1 METQLNLEAH
11 QAIKNLTQVGID
23 EEQATV
29 LVSTFGNFSN
39 NIATK
44 DDLEVVKQGLTQEMN
59 AMDDRQSQ
67 RSDYLEKT
75 LTQQMSDME
84 ARLTQRMDAM
94 DDKQSQRSDHL
105 EKTLTQQMS
114 AMEAKQAQEMKAM
127 DTKQSQRS
135 DHLEKSLTQQMS
147 AMEAKQAQEM
157 KAMDTKQSQRSDHL
171 EKTLIREIS
180 KSRYVMFAAGAG
192 GALIM
197 LGLYEALGRFLN

>member
-1 METQLNLEAH
+1 MEIQLNLEAH
-11 QAIKNLTQVGID
+11 QAIKNLTQAGID

-75 LTQQMSDME
+75 LTQQMS
-84 ARLTQRMDAM
+84 
-94 DDKQSQRSDHL
+94 
-105 EKTLTQQMS
+105 
-114 AMEAKQAQEMKAM
+114 AMEAKQAQEIKAMEARQSQEMKAI
-127 DTKQSQRS
+127 DAKQSQRS
-135 DHLEKSLTQQMS
+135 DYLEKSLI
-147 AMEAKQAQEM
+147 
-157 KAMDTKQSQRSDHL
+157 QRNDSL

>member
-44 DDLEVVKQGLTQEMN
+44 DDLEVVKQGLTQEMK

-75 LTQQMSDME
+75 LTQ
-84 ARLTQRMDAM
+84 
-94 DDKQSQRSDHL
+94 
-105 EKTLTQQMS
+105 
-114 AMEAKQAQEMKAM
+114 EMKAM

-135 DHLEKSLTQQMS
+135 DYLEKALI
-147 AMEAKQAQEM
+147 
-157 KAMDTKQSQRSDHL
+157 QRNDSL

-180 KSRYVMFAAGAG
+180 KSRYVMLAGGAA

>member
-44 DDLEVVKQGLTQEMN
+44 GDLEVVKQEMN
-59 AMDDRQSQ
+59 AMDARQSQ

-75 LTQQMSDME
+75 LTQ
-84 ARLTQRMDAM
+84 
-94 DDKQSQRSDHL
+94 
-105 EKTLTQQMS
+105 
-114 AMEAKQAQEMKAM
+114 EMKAM

-135 DHLEKSLTQQMS
+135 DYLEKALI
-147 AMEAKQAQEM
+147 
-157 KAMDTKQSQRSDHL
+157 QRNDSL

-180 KSRYVMFAAGAG
+180 KSRYVMFAGGAA

>member
-1 METQLNLEAH
+1 MEIQLNLEAH
-11 QAIKNLTQVGID
+11 QAIKNLTQAGVD

-44 DDLEVVKQGLTQEMN
+44 DNLEIVKQGLTQEMN
-59 AMDDRQSQ
+59 
-67 RSDYLEKT
+67 
-75 LTQQMSDME
+75 
-84 ARLTQRMDAM
+84 AM

-105 EKTLTQQMS
+105 EKTLIQQMS

-127 DTKQSQRS
+127 DTKQCQRS
-135 DHLEKSLTQQMS
+135 DYLEKNLT
-147 AMEAKQAQEM
+147 K
-157 KAMDTKQSQRSDHL
+157 
-171 EKTLIREIS
+171 EIS

>member
-1 METQLNLEAH
+1 MEIQLNLEAH
-11 QAIKNLTQVGID
+11 QAIKNLMQAGID

-29 LVSTFGNFSN
+29 LVSTFGNSSN

-59 AMDDRQSQ
+59 AMDNKQSQ

-75 LTQQMSDME
+75 LTQEMKAME
-84 ARLTQRMDAM
+84 ARQSQEMKAM
-94 DDKQSQRSDHL
+94 DEKQSQRSDYL
-105 EKTLTQQMS
+105 EKALI
-114 AMEAKQAQEMKAM
+114 
-127 DTKQSQRS
+127 QRNDS
-135 DHLEKSLTQQMS
+135 
-147 AMEAKQAQEM
+147 
-157 KAMDTKQSQRSDHL
+157 L

-180 KSRYVMFAAGAG
+180 KSRYVMFAGGAA